1 MEICLNNPFR
11 ILGLT
16 ATANERE
23 ITKRVSDLI
32 IYAEMQKQK
41 NYDLDLGFLKPI
53 KRTTETIQEA
63 KKKIEQ
69 VEERLF
75 NSLFWLWNN
84 SSVDQ
89 LAFDFLKES
98 NIPKAIEILKKG
110 VKENLNEKNFTSHI
124 NLSVLYLVQYR
135 SNGTLNKDALKNAL
149 TIIGNLFSSSV
160 FLSII
165 SKAIHYADNDTVDRI
180 ITRFINNFLI
190 ETERD
195 LTPGEA
201 IALLSN
207 FDENFRDIAIRK
219 YTSKQIDDIENE
231 VELTKNKRLKNA
243 AKANKYGHN
252 LYNKIKEDLYY
263 LKSFLTPFS
272 IRYEMIADKVA
283 DEILACSIA
292 YYNYYQENSEL
303 DPGEETMQLMNIVQ
317 EIGVG
322 ASIKK
327 RINDNLPV
335 IKEWIKN
342 KPERDA
348 YLKCWYC
355 GVELPDK
362 NRAVRVPMYY
372 LDPMNSL
379 LAEFSFGGP
388 RTIRYKSFEVA
399 INRCNKCYNRHDS
412 YKGIIN
418 IAVGFLVW
426 ILSFVI
432 LIELFGRLDSLIY
445 ISIMI
450 GVITFF
456 ILNKLLGDR
465 EKKLYGSQK
474 IRTANEYKTH
484 PLIQQLLKE
493 GWKFGSK
500 PPNVQ

>member
-1 MEICLNNPFR
+1 
-11 ILGLT
+11 
-16 ATANERE
+16 
-23 ITKRVSDLI
+23 
-32 IYAEMQKQK
+32 MQKQK
-41 NYDLDLGFLKPI
+41 NFDLDLEFLKPI
-53 KRTTETIQEA
+53 IRTPETIQEA

-135 SNGTLNKDALKNAL
+135 SNGSLNKDALKSAL
-149 TIIGNLFSSSV
+149 IIIGNLFSSAI
-160 FLSII
+160 FLNII
-165 SKAIHYADNDTVDRI
+165 SKGIHYADNDTVDRI
-180 ITRFINNFLI
+180 VTRFINIFLA
-190 ETERD
+190 ETEKD
-195 LTPGEA
+195 LTPREV
-201 IALLSN
+201 IELLGYFGDSYK
-207 FDENFRDIAIRK
+207 DIAIRK
-219 YTSKQIDDIENE
+219 FTSKQIDDIENE
-231 VELTKNKRLKNA
+231 VELTKNKRLKEA
-243 AKANKYGHN
+243 AKTNKYGN
-252 LYNKIKEDLYY
+252 LLYTKVKTDLTY
-263 LKSFLTPFS
+263 LESILTRSS
-272 IRYEMIADKVA
+272 IQYEMIADKVA
-283 DEILACSIA
+283 EEILLCSFA
-292 YYNYYQENSEL
+292 FFNHYRENIEF
-303 DPGEETMQLMNIVQ
+303 DPGEETIKLMNLVQ
-317 EIGVG
+317 EIGIG

-327 RINDNLPV
+327 RINDNFPT
-335 IKEWIKN
+335 IEEWIKN

-355 GVELPDK
+355 GVEMPDK
-362 NRAVRVPMYY
+362 NRAVQVPMYY

-399 INRCNKCYNRHDS
+399 INRCNKCYNRHNS

-432 LIELFGRLDSLIY
+432 LIELFGRLDSLIF

-474 IRTANEYKTH
+474 IKTANEYKTH

-493 GWKFGSK
+493 GWKFGYK